1 MTDNILHPSLK
12 LGAKMIKLYVGHS
25 TPCHSAMEKIWRFR
39 HEQFVERLGW
49 EALRKQDRREID
61 QFDHHQALH
70 LALFKKNDVVGYSR
84 LLPTTE
90 PHLLSDVY
98 PQIMNGKTCPRSPT
112 IFEWTRCAVPEHE
125 ILVNGIPAS
134 HVLMTGV
141 MEFCLVAQITSL
153 IVETHPKL
161 VALLKSLG
169 WEITILRGQSILDGE
184 PIMPIEAKPSV
195 SGLMQHHRL
204 YSIQGTTLQ
213 LERRFR
219 NPFKQG
225 CTLDHLRFL
234 SPGKIRPVEPLHVS
248 AIAANNIPKT
258 IDAPLVSG

>member
-1 MTDNILHPSLK
+1 
-12 LGAKMIKLYVGHS
+12 
-25 TPCHSAMEKIWRFR
+25 MEKIWRFR

-49 EALRKQDRREID
+49 EALRKEDRREID
-61 QFDHHQALH
+61 QFDHNRALH
-70 LALFKKNDVVGYSR
+70 LALFRENHVVGYSR

-98 PQIMNGKTCPRSPT
+98 PQIMKGKIWPRSPT
-112 IFEWTRCAVPEHE
+112 IYEWTRCVVPKDE
-125 ILVNGIPAS
+125 IRVNAIRAS

-169 WEITILRGQSILDGE
+169 WEITILREPSVLDGE
-184 PIMPIEAKPSV
+184 LIVPIEAKPSV
-195 SGLMQHHRL
+195 SGLMQHHRH

-219 NPFKQG
+219 NPLKQG
-225 CTLDHLRFL
+225 CTLDPLRFL
-234 SPGKIRPVEPLHVS
+234 SSEQIRPVEPLQAS
-248 AIAANNIPKT
+248 ALATGSISKK
-258 IDAPLVSG
+258 IDAPLVPS